1 MTGVV
6 FVFVREDAS
15 EVETLAEVFD
25 EAGYSITG
33 SDNAD
38 LCVVV
43 WSRRALRSETF
54 RAAAERAFRTGRAIV
69 AALFAPPAREDV
81 FAAPVIDLSQWDG
94 VETSALAPLFEAAD
108 DILHPV
114 ELSVI
119 ALPSRPAYEEA
130 EFTEAPLMI
139 AAPRNVARDAWEA
152 PLSTKIL
159 RAVREAPA
167 AAPKLGVAEPR
178 RDFRRAGRQRRQQG
192 RAHAAL
198 TFALIAIVSGG
209 AFVVSVAAN
218 TASYMRHSAQA
229 KTELSGGVSLTA
241 ASAEAVGLRDIVPE
255 APAQIGHRGV
265 EPPSARTV
273 RRASYEP

>member
-1 MTGVV
+1 MAGVV

-25 EAGYSITG
+25 AAGYAITG
-33 SDNAD
+33 SENAE

-43 WSRRALRSETF
+43 WSRRAPRSEIF

-81 FAAPVIDLSQWDG
+81 FEAPVIDLSQWDG
-94 VETSALAPLFEAAD
+94 VEISALAPLFEAAD

-114 ELSVI
+114 EVSVI

-139 AAPRNVARDAWEA
+139 AAPRGVARNAWEA
-152 PLSTKIL
+152 PLPTKVL
-159 RAVREAPA
+159 RAVCEAPP
-167 AAPKLGVAEPR
+167 AAPKLGAADPR
-178 RDFRRAGRQRRQQG
+178 RDFRRAGPRRQQG

-198 TFALIAIVSGG
+198 TFAVIAILSGG
-209 AFVVSVAAN
+209 AFVASVAAN
-218 TASYMRHSAQA
+218 TASHLRHSAQA
-229 KTELSGGVSLTA
+229 KTELSGGVSLT
-241 ASAEAVGLRDIVPE
+241 SARNDAIGVEDIAPD
-255 APAQIGHRGV
+255 APAPIGHRGV

-273 RRASYEP
+273 HRAAYEP